1 MTQPDL
7 PTRGET
13 LKTSGRS
20 PTSEAWV
27 SREALMFGGAGHLV
41 QADEDVAADPEGWVT
56 PRLGLFGVRL
66 VPARSGEASRPYS

>member
-20 PTSEAWV
+20 PMSKAWV
-27 SREALMFGGAGHLV
+27 FEGGVDVGGAGYLV
-41 QADEDVAADPEGWVT
+41 QADEDVAADPEGWVS
-56 PRLGLFGVRL
+56 PRLDLFGVRL
-66 VPARSGEASRPYS
+66 FQRDLAKPQPYS